1 MHTSN
6 YNILLAEDDPE
17 EVFLMQRAFQKAGSK
32 VPLRVVRDGQ
42 MVLDYL
48 ARSGEFSDARDSPIS
63 VLLLDLKMPRKNG
76 FEVLRW
82 VRQQSEFRQLIV
94 IVFSS
99 SGELADINQAYDLG
113 ANSYLV
119 KPTGFEALINL
130 VKTIEVYWLNL
141 NQSADLRIEE
151 PSVVPVPQDQPTA
164 A

>member
-1 MHTSN
+1 
-6 YNILLAEDDPE
+6 
-17 EVFLMQRAFQKAGSK
+17 
-32 VPLRVVRDGQ
+32 VRDGQ

-141 NQSADLRIEE
+141 NQSADLRTED
-151 PSVVPVPQDQPTA
+151 PPVVPVPQDQPTA